1 VQSPHAVRGVNYEVE
16 LAGTISGTVT
26 GGIRAT
32 APRPG
37 ICVTA
42 APLSASGQYGFTT
55 TGRGGRYAIGGL
67 ASGRYR
73 LYFDPVGCY
82 AGALPFAPQW
92 YNGKH
97 SRATATPVS
106 VSAGAVTSPIDVTL
120 LPDGAITGTV
130 TAQQPPGTP
139 LSGACAQ
146 ATPLAVPA
154 GASASPVYAVS
165 RSGTYALTGL
175 PPGRYLV
182 KFSSGCGATGYRA
195 QWWENA
201 SAASSATAVTV
212 KPGTMTAG
220 INAAMRH

>member
-1 VQSPHAVRGVNYEVE
+1 VRGVNYAVA

-26 GGIRAT
+26 GGPSAT
-32 APRPG
+32 TPRPG

-42 APLSASGQYGFTT
+42 APLSAAGQYGFTST
-55 TGRGGRYAIGGL
+55 VRGGRYAIAGL
-67 ASGRYR
+67 APGRYR

-92 YNGKH
+92 YSGKH
-97 SRATATPVS
+97 SQATATPVS
-106 VSAGAVTSPIDVTL
+106 VSPGAVTSTIDVTL

-130 TAQQPPGTP
+130 TTQQPPGTP
-139 LSGACAQ
+139 LDGACVE
-146 ATPLAVPA
+146 ATPLKVPA
-154 GASASPVYAVS
+154 GASASPIYAVS
-165 RSGTYALTGL
+165 RSGAYSLTSL

-201 SAASSATAVTV
+201 SAASSATAITV
-212 KPGTMTAG
+212 KPGTVTAG
-220 INAAMRH
+220 INAAMRR